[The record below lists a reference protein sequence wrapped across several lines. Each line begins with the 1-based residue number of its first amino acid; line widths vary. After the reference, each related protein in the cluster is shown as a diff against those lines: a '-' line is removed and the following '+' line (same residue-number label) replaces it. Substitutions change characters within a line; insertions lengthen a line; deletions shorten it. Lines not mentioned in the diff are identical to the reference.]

1 MCLRGICRW
10 MSLISCWFRAFESVS
25 PRVSLMILVW
35 RGRGDHVF
43 DYTMMLADVSLS
55 GVVGV
60 ASSVVTWIAG

>member
-1 MCLRGICRW
+1 
-10 MSLISCWFRAFESVS
+10 
-25 PRVSLMILVW
+25 MILVW